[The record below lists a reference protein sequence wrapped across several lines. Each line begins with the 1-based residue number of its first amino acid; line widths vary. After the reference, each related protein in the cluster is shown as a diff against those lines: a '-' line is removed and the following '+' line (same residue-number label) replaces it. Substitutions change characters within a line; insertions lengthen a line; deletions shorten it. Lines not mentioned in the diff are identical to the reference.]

1 MCSKRYTNLP
11 SDYSKQQRRL
21 LRKNQTKG
29 EIALWIQLKNRYK
42 GFKFRRQVSI
52 GDCVVDFYCHKL
64 KLIIEVD
71 GGIHNEKEQ
80 KDHDIRRDH
89 WLKSKGYN
97 IKRVCNEDC
106 VYSME
111 IVLEEIDKIIDCL
124 SK

>member
-1 MCSKRYTNLP
+1 MIIRNSKD
-11 SDYSKQQRRL
+11 DYCAKIKQ
-21 LRKNQTKG
+21 KG
-29 EIALWIQLKNRYK
+29 EIALWIQLRNKYN
-42 GFKFRRQVSI
+42 GLKFRRQVGI
-52 GDCVVDFYCHKL
+52 GNCVVDFYCHKF

-89 WLKSKGYN
+89 WLRSKGYN
-97 IKRVCNEDC
+97 IIRVCNEDC

-111 IVLEEIDKIIDCL
+111 NVLEEIDKIIDCL